1 MLSRLR
7 FKLHS
12 VYDTGVE
19 VQEDQRDNDGGL
31 HYAELSQQESAAH
44 KVRMGAEPSL
54 GSSGSISWVCNIV
67 FRLMAL
73 KNKSSNSEIL
83 KMALLKD
90 TMA

>member
-44 KVRMGAEPSL
+44 KVRMGAETSL
-54 GSSGSISWVCNIV
+54 GSSGSISWVCQPSHLLFLAHLSLTLSRSSVV
-67 FRLMAL
+67 FT
-73 KNKSSNSEIL
+73 KKI
-83 KMALLKD
+83 
-90 TMA
+90 